1 MLYLKLTYTLE
12 RTHLAKTCEAIEMNK
27 LKILMNAFAFWN
39 CAGNTHENPVGSQA
53 TYFAA
58 KEVYDWLGTIE
69 LAHVDHIYCELH
81 NN

>member
-1 MLYLKLTYTLE
+1 
-12 RTHLAKTCEAIEMNK
+12 
-27 LKILMNAFAFWN
+27 MNAFAFWN